1 VSDRY
6 GQLSYTSFDAA
17 GSAGGWQ
24 VKQTSADLTADEA
37 ELLVAQVQT
46 VFALPE
52 ALPAYPT
59 PEQLSALPRRL
70 AYRRVTGDAA
80 AYWHSVPAG
89 ADATGRPGNVFAH
102 VLLDRGGASEPT
114 FRPIQ
119 LWRSPSW
126 LSPYGKAAVAAAQLP
141 SDPPRPSLAVT
152 AEGVIAFALETST
165 WRLGVLLGLL
175 DAVAAAMAGGPRVL
189 LGVDSVDTAAQWI
202 GLISFL
208 MSAGT
213 ARTLSFSTFDRTDQL
228 ASALKSQLLTAVPRE
243 DLDNA
248 PPGVVTIDEI
258 EMLSLGEFGGEP
270 HRTAAGR
277 TIDVTAWS
285 AMAQV
290 ALLDPQSALLLLTDI
305 DTFASQ
311 VSDVGLH
318 PAWPMAM
325 SVLNRPEFSDAARE
339 ARTVVAMNSPL
350 DLPAH
355 SVAAQTVRDVVTMLA
370 GASTAEAYQILQRLP
385 DGLAAD
391 AASELYLRRAIA
403 DGAWLDQPDTIPLC
417 GNSFSDGTAPPP
429 LRAAIGPALEDARAE
444 GPVRLLRLA
453 DLLLRAGLID
463 ELPAEFQAD
472 VASLACHPTE
482 GPWLAEQL
490 GERIGPRTR
499 RAIAR
504 VTMYRVYTD
513 HAAPISDTVLDWL
526 SDGVDFPPAPLVAVA
541 KPWDDTWVAAALA
554 GESFRQRR
562 PVTDAQ
568 RFWALWWLRV
578 IGAEKIE
585 LERAA
590 GRHQWDPAE
599 LLTATG
605 TAPLPTDATVCTLL
619 GAPPSVGLRDLASR
633 AFDDQHNK
641 FVVACAAL
649 RLEDIARWVA
659 ADYVGLEYQ
668 AYSTSWEKAVT
679 VLGAEAIHSQAA
691 GRLLVLAA
699 VAAVADYPV
708 PKSIAALGKDSDV
721 FSDGLTQ
728 ILDMVENDVLKRN
741 TVAAAGLVR
750 SLRSDDKDAAGADPV
765 TRLLH
770 EAAQR
775 LGGSQAW
782 SDDDIDAVARLMAAR
797 SGENEGEL
805 RRFRKVAQK
814 TLTGP
819 SEGHSSLAA
828 RLRRSH

>member
-1 VSDRY
+1 VSERY

-24 VKQTSADLTADEA
+24 VKETSGDLTNDEVG
-37 ELLVAQVQT
+37 LLVAQVQT
-46 VFALPE
+46 VFAAPQP
-52 ALPAYPT
+52 LPAYPT
-59 PEQLSALPRRL
+59 PEQISTLPRRL
-70 AYRRVTGDAA
+70 AYRSVPGDAA

-102 VLLDRGGASEPT
+102 VLLDRGGESEPAY
-114 FRPIQ
+114 RPIQ

-126 LSPYGKAAVAAAQLP
+126 LSPYGIAAVAAAQLP
-141 SDPPRPSLAVT
+141 CDPPRPGVAVT
-152 AEGVIAFALETST
+152 AEGAIAFALDTST

-189 LGVDSVDTAAQWI
+189 LGVDSADTAAQWI

-228 ASALKSQLLTAVPRE
+228 TSALKSQLLTAVPHE
-243 DLDNA
+243 DLDDA

-290 ALLDPQSALLLLTDI
+290 AFLDPHSALLLLKDI
-305 DTFASQ
+305 DTFAAQ
-311 VSDVGLH
+311 VTDLGLH

-325 SVLNRPEFSDAARE
+325 SVLNRSGFSDAARE
-339 ARTVVAMNSPL
+339 ARTVIAMNSPL

-355 SVAAQTVRDVVTMLA
+355 SAAGQAVRDVVTMLA

-391 AASELYLRRAIA
+391 AASELYLRRAIT
-403 DGAWLDQPDTIPLC
+403 DGVWLDQPGAVPLC
-417 GNSFSDGTAPPP
+417 GNGFSDRTVPPP
-429 LRAAIGPALEDARAE
+429 LRAAIGPALDEARAA
-444 GPVRLLRLA
+444 GPVRVLRLA

-463 ELPAEFQAD
+463 ALPDEVEAD

-482 GPWLAEQL
+482 GPWLAGQV
-490 GERIGPRTR
+490 GESVGPRTR
-499 RAIAR
+499 RAIAQA
-504 VTMYRVYTD
+504 VMHRVYT
-513 HAAPISDTVLDWL
+513 HRAAPISDTVLDWL
-526 SDGVDFPPAPLVAVA
+526 STGVNYPPAPLVAAA

-554 GESFRQRR
+554 GEQFRQRR

-568 RFWALWWLRV
+568 RFWTLWWSRV
-578 IGAEKIE
+578 VGASNAE
-585 LERAA
+585 LEDAA
-590 GRHQWDPAE
+590 GQHQWDPAE

-605 TAPLPTDATVCTLL
+605 GARLPTVATVYTLVGAPLSA
-619 GAPPSVGLRDLASR
+619 GLRDLAFR
-633 AFDDQHNK
+633 AFNDQHNN
-641 FVVACAAL
+641 VAVACAAL
-649 RLEDIARWVA
+649 RLADLAQWVA
-659 ADYVGLEYQ
+659 ADYVELEHE
-668 AYSTSWEKAVT
+668 AYSTYWDKAVRA
-679 VLGAEAIHSQAA
+679 LGAEAIHSQAA

-699 VAAVADYPV
+699 VATVAEYPV
-708 PKSIAALGKDSDV
+708 PKSIAALGTDREV
-721 FSDGLTQ
+721 FSDGLAQ
-728 ILDMVENDVLKRN
+728 ILDMVENGALERN

-750 SLRSDDKDAAGADPV
+750 KWSDYKDSANAGPV
-765 TRLLH
+765 GELLH
-770 EAAQR
+770 EVAQR
-775 LGGSQAW
+775 LGGAQAW

-797 SGENEGEL
+797 SGEGEGEL